1 MPRPSATVAPS
12 QESTDFKNSL
22 AALLSKGNPLMPG
35 MAKQRSVPVRV
46 QEEEEVKEKIKF
58 DIFNNADEDAPDY
71 GKKTVLDNVSRS
83 LSNPI

>member
-1 MPRPSATVAPS
+1 
-12 QESTDFKNSL
+12 
-22 AALLSKGNPLMPG
+22 MPG

-71 GKKTVLDNVSRS
+71 GKKTVLDNVSH
-83 LSNPI
+83 NCW